1 METLTAQVVRLERE
15 KTAACKQT
23 EEERKRTHAEK
34 LRADAG
40 DWTNL
45 AFRCDKAQHVKRM
58 KVWEVCH
65 LYIYIYIYIYIYYHM
80 ISLHFLLTVYLSG
93 SSPGW

>member
-1 METLTAQVVRLERE
+1 METLTAQVARLERE

-23 EEERKRTHAEK
+23 EEERKRSHAEK

-45 AFRCDKAQHVKRM
+45 AFRCDKAQDVKKM
-58 KVWEVCH
+58 KVWEVYH
-65 LYIYIYIYIYIYYHM
+65 IYYHM
-80 ISLHFLLTVYLSG
+80 ISLHFLLKFYLGG
-93 SSPGW
+93 SFPGW

>member
-1 METLTAQVVRLERE
+1 METLTAQVARLERE

-23 EEERKRTHAEK
+23 EEERKRSHAEK

-45 AFRCDKAQHVKRM
+45 AFRCDKAQDVKRM
-58 KVWEVCH
+58 KVWEVYH
-65 LYIYIYIYIYIYYHM
+65 IYYHM
-80 ISLHFLLTVYLSG
+80 ISLHFLLKVYLGG
-93 SSPGW
+93 SFPGW

>member
-1 METLTAQVVRLERE
+1 METLTAQVARLERE

-23 EEERKRTHAEK
+23 EEERKRSHAEK

-45 AFRCDKAQHVKRM
+45 AFRCDKAQDVKSM
-58 KVWEVCH
+58 KVWEVYH
-65 LYIYIYIYIYIYYHM
+65 IYYHM
-80 ISLHFLLTVYLSG
+80 ISLHFLLKVYLDG
-93 SSPGW
+93 SFPGW